1 MQIFLIF
8 CFILLASI
16 GVFLLPLRRKH
27 FWSLVV
33 AVAAAILACI
43 PAVDVLISG
52 KDFLISGFDIART
65 KGPLLIIDEL
75 SAFFILII
83 SFTWLTG
90 LVYARGYL
98 RSYFETKSSMQIS
111 LHLFAYL
118 WLGFAMIMVAV
129 AQDFLSFLIV
139 WELMTLSSFIL
150 VIFDAEDRTVL
161 KSGINYLI
169 QMHVGLLFLIASM
182 LIVNTVSS
190 VDEFRLLGAYFS
202 GHSNFVL
209 FLLFFIGFGIKAGFV
224 PFHTWLPK
232 AHPAAPSHVSGVMSG
247 VMIKMGIYGILR
259 VLLSVESDLM
269 NIGLLI
275 LGVSLLSGILGILQ
289 AIVQND
295 IKKLLAYSSIENI
308 GIIGIGIGLGVIG
321 LATENTVL
329 TLLGFSGALLHILNH
344 SLFKSMLFF
353 AAGSVYK
360 STHTRNINQLGG
372 LIKKMPYTGM
382 FFIIA
387 SAAICGLPPLNGFIS
402 EYLIYS
408 GIISSLG
415 NASFYQSLI
424 FILSIIALALIGG
437 LALFAFTKASGIIFL
452 GEARSE
458 KVHHAQES
466 PKSMLWPLAITSV
479 VIFIIGLVPLIF
491 AAPLFSMVSQWFD
504 IADSAAV
511 SSAFIVNL
519 QDISIVCGVFI
530 LLTILLLI
538 CRRLHLKNKP
548 TETGPTWGCGYTAPT
563 ATLQYTAT
571 SYADNV
577 AGLAQPVLRMN
588 KQTPVIEE
596 NDLFPKSATFQST
609 PHDVIQE
616 KWIDKPTG
624 IVAEWLKKM
633 ARMQTGRIEHYILY
647 AFAFMILIFILTYFN
662 LL

>member
-1 MQIFLIF
+1 MHIFLIF

-16 GVFLLPLRRKH
+16 GVFFLPLRMKH
-27 FWSLVV
+27 FWSLAL

-43 PAVDVLISG
+43 PAVDVLVSG
-52 KDFLISGFDIART
+52 NDFLISGVDMAHA

-90 LVYARGYL
+90 LIYARGYL
-98 RSYFETKSSMQIS
+98 RSYYDTKSKMQIS

-150 VIFDAEDRTVL
+150 VIFDAEDRSVL

-169 QMHVGLLFLIASM
+169 QMHVGLLFLIAAM
-182 LIVNTVSS
+182 LIVDTVSS
-190 VDEFRLLGAYFS
+190 ADEFRELGAYFS

-209 FLLFFIGFGIKAGFV
+209 FLLFFAGFGIKAGFV

-259 VLLSVESDLM
+259 VLLSVENDLM

-321 LATENTVL
+321 LATDNTVL

-353 AAGSVYK
+353 TAGSVYK

-415 NASFYQSLI
+415 NAPFYQSLI

-437 LALFAFTKASGIIFL
+437 LALFAFTKASGIVFL

-458 KVHHAQES
+458 KVHHAKES
-466 PKSMLWPLAITSV
+466 PKSMLWPLA
-479 VIFIIGLVPLIF
+479 VISLFVFVIGLVPLIF

-504 IADSAAV
+504 VADSAAA
-511 SSAFIVNL
+511 SSVFIINL
-519 QDISIVCGVFI
+519 QDISIVCGVFV
-530 LLTILLLI
+530 LLTILLLVW
-538 CRRLHLKNKP
+538 RRLHLKNKP

-577 AGLAQPVLRMN
+577 AELAQPVLRMN

-596 NDLFPKSATFQST
+596 NDLFPESATFQSN
-609 PHDVIQE
+609 PRDVIQE

>member
-1 MQIFLIF
+1 MHIFLIF
-8 CFILLASI
+8 CFVLLASI
-16 GVFLLPLRRKH
+16 GVFFLPLRIKH
-27 FWSLVV
+27 VWTLVV
-33 AVAAAILACI
+33 ALASVILACI
-43 PAVDVLISG
+43 PAVDVLVSG
-52 KDFLISGFDIART
+52 EDFLISGVDMARA
-65 KGPLLIIDEL
+65 KGPLLIVDEL

-90 LVYARGYL
+90 LIYAHGYL
-98 RSYFETKSSMQIS
+98 RSYYETKSPMQIS

-169 QMHVGLLFLIASM
+169 QMHVGLLFLIAAM

-190 VDEFRLLGAYFS
+190 VDEFRLLGAYFA

-353 AAGSVYK
+353 AAGAVYK

-415 NASFYQSLI
+415 TASFYQSLI

-437 LALFAFTKASGIIFL
+437 LALFAFTKATGVIFL

-458 KVHHAQES
+458 KVCHAKES
-466 PKSMLWPLAITSV
+466 PKSMLWPLAIISV

-504 IADSAAV
+504 VAGGGAV
-511 SSAFIVNL
+511 SSVFVVNL
-519 QDISIVCGVFI
+519 QDISIVCGVFV
-530 LLTILLLI
+530 LLSILLLVW
-538 CRRLHLKNKP
+538 RRLHLKNKP

-563 ATLQYTAT
+563 ASLQYTAT
-571 SYADNV
+571 SYADNI
-577 AGLAQPVLRMN
+577 AGLAQPVLRMQ
-588 KQTPVIEE
+588 KQSPAIDE
-596 NDLFPKSATFQST
+596 NDLFPEPATFETT
-609 PHDVIQE
+609 PRDIIQE